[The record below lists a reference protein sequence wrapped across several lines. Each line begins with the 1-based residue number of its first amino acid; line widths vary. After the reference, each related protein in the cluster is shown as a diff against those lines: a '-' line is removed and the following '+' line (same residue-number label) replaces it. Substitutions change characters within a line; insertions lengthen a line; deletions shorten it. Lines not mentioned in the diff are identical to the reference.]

1 MKSGRVAC
9 RHSSYGKGG
18 ELLDRIQKE
27 AVVERLR
34 EDLEP
39 GGHLILAE
47 YRGLTVEEISQFR
60 KKVRSVSGKVR
71 VMKNTLVRHAVK
83 GTEKD
88 VLTDL
93 LTGPNALVFTKEDP
107 VPLVKI
113 VAEASKNFEAV
124 KVKGGVIEGRVVS
137 PEEILRIAT
146 LPSRE
151 QLLGKAL
158 GSISAPLQGFMN
170 VCQGVT
176 RNLVYVLESIRQAK
190 EVGA

>member
-1 MKSGRVAC
+1 MNRT
-9 RHSSYGKGG
+9 
-18 ELLDRIQKE
+18 QKE
-27 AVVERLR
+27 ATVEKLR

-47 YRGLTVEEISQFR
+47 YRGLTVEDLSEFR
-60 KKVRSVSGKVR
+60 KNVRAVSGKVR

-88 VLTDL
+88 VLNDL

-113 VAEASKNFEAV
+113 VADAAKKFEAV
-124 KVKGGVIEGRVVS
+124 TVKGGVVEGRAVS
-137 PEEILRIAT
+137 PEEIFRIAE

-151 QLLGKAL
+151 QLLGKML
-158 GSISAPLQGFMN
+158 GSISAPLQGFLN

-176 RNLVYVLESIRQAK
+176 RNLVYVLEDIRKAK
-190 EVGA
+190 EAGA

>member
-1 MKSGRVAC
+1 
-9 RHSSYGKGG
+9 
-18 ELLDRIQKE
+18 LDRTQKE

-47 YRGLTVEEISQFR
+47 YRGLTVEQISEFR

-71 VMKNTLVRHAVK
+71 VMKNTLVRHAVD

-124 KVKGGVIEGRVVS
+124 KVKGGVIEGRAVS
-137 PEEILRIAT
+137 PEEIFRIAT

-151 QLLGKAL
+151 ELLGKAL